1 MSDTQ
6 NKLPLGNLI

>member
-1 MSDTQ
+1 MSDTH